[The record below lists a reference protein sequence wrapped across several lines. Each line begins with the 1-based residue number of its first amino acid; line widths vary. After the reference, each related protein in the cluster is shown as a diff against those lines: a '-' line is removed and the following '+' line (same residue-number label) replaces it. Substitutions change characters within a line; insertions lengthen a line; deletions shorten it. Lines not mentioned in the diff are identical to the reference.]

1 VTEGNSVRH
10 ILEYIGERADPP
22 PISPVRGPPL
32 WEADVEAESLPLYDP
47 VAQPVPDFH
56 FDQTHGW

>member
-22 PISPVRGPPL
+22 PISPARGPPL